1 MINPNP
7 ETIEGILNS
16 SNQLKVP
23 KYQREYKWGVS
34 EAGEFWE
41 DIESYQDV
49 DDGNLFLGNLIFD
62 ISDKDKKTIWI
73 IDGQQRITT
82 ILILL
87 VACRELAKRINA
99 TKIAGKIQEKISF
112 EDSTTGEF
120 LGSRLCASESIKKVF
135 DHISDSDWDGIFPE
149 KISGKPV
156 KRQSNR
162 IKPIYG
168 YFSVKIERYDHNA
181 LSKLLAT
188 LYSSYIV
195 RIEIE
200 DEIEAFKIF
209 ERTNAR
215 GLDLEAS
222 DLLKNYLFS
231 TVGDSAEE
239 SWYRIIDFSEGT
251 VLRMLK
257 YFYVSKNGYVQKS
270 HLYQK
275 LRVYGK
281 HITPEKLILEL
292 EEFASFYKAIR
303 SADNPTMKNYFHQI
317 GLLAVVADQEKFD
330 DIFNSIEGLRLFRV
344 TQIYPLISA
353 AINCFIR
360 SGQGEIKAGSK
371 KLVKFF
377 RYLENYHFI
386 NNAICER
393 IGNEIERLYSD
404 YSKKFADSDNFDEII
419 AHFYMALGQQK
430 AVKEEFVSRFVDI
443 TYQASSIPL
452 ISYIFDRI
460 NNCDLPAAHR
470 IKIFNPDEKTLR
482 KNHNIEHFYPQNPP
496 PDANLSALSGD
507 EVNNI
512 GNLLSISFRTNSKL
526 GNLTPQEKYKKLNGN
541 LSKDIQNLHYVREF
555 IDEYKD
561 NFSHW
566 DKDVINNRAEKIAN
580 LSYDRVWKISI

>member
-23 KYQREYKWGVS
+23 KYQREYKWGIS

-49 DDGNLFLGNLIFD
+49 DEGNLFLGNLIFD

-87 VACRELAKRINA
+87 IACRELAKRINA
-99 TKIAGKIQEKISF
+99 AKIAGKIQEKISF

-120 LGSRLCASESIKKVF
+120 LGSRLWASESIKKVF

-162 IKPIYG
+162 IKPIYD
-168 YFSVKIERYDHNA
+168 YFSLKIKSYDHTL

-275 LRVYGK
+275 LRAYGK
-281 HITPEKLILEL
+281 HVTPEKLIIEL

-303 SADNPTMKNYFHQI
+303 SADNPTMKNYFQQI
-317 GLLAVVADQEKFD
+317 GLLAIVADQEKFD

-360 SGQGEIKAGSK
+360 SGQGEIKADTK
-371 KLVKFF
+371 KLIKFF

-393 IGNEIERLYSD
+393 IGNEVERLYSD
-404 YSKKFADSDNFDEII
+404 YSKKFSDSDNFDEIL
-419 AHFYMALGQQK
+419 AQFYVVLERQK
-430 AVKEEFVSRFVDI
+430 AMKEEFVSRFVDI
-443 TYQASSIPL
+443 TYQPSSIPL
-452 ISYIFDRI
+452 ISYIFDRV
-460 NNCDLPAAHR
+460 NNCGLAAGHR

-496 PDANLSALSGD
+496 PDANLPALTSD

-561 NFSHW
+561 NFIHW
-566 DKDVINNRAEKIAN
+566 DKEVINNRAKQIAN

>member
-16 SNQLKVP
+16 PNHLKVP

-41 DIESYQDV
+41 DLESYHDM
-49 DDGNLFLGNLIFD
+49 DGNLFLGNLIFD
-62 ISDKDKKTIWI
+62 ISEKDKKIISI

-87 VACRELAKRINA
+87 IACRELANKINA
-99 TKIAGKIQEKISF
+99 TKIASKIQDKISF

-120 LGSRLCASESIKKVF
+120 LGSRLCASESIRKVF
-135 DHISDSDWDGIFPE
+135 DHISDSSWDGIFPE
-149 KISGKPV
+149 KLAGKPV

-162 IKPIYG
+162 IKPIYD
-168 YFSVKIERYDHNA
+168 YFSSKIARYDQHA
-181 LSKLLAT
+181 LSKLLST

-200 DEIEAFKIF
+200 DEIEAFNIF

-231 TVGDSAEE
+231 TVGDTVEE

-257 YFYVSKNGYVQKS
+257 YFYVSKNGHVQKS
-270 HLYQK
+270 DLYKK
-275 LRVYGK
+275 LRLYGK
-281 HITPEKLILEL
+281 HITPNKLIIEL

-317 GLLAVVADQEKFD
+317 GLEAIVSDQEKFD
-330 DIFNSIEGLRLFRV
+330 EIFSSIEGLRLFKV
-344 TQIYPLISA
+344 TQIYPLIA
-353 AINCFIR
+353 AAMSCYLR
-360 SGQGEIKAGSK
+360 GGQGSNKASTK

-377 RYLENYHFI
+377 GYLENYHFI

-393 IGNEIERLYSD
+393 IGNEVERLYSD
-404 YSKKFADSDNFDEII
+404 YSKKFAESDKFDEII
-419 AHFYMALGQQK
+419 GPFYKALEQQK
-430 AVKEEFVSRFVDI
+430 AVKDEFVSRFIDI
-443 TYQASSIPL
+443 TYQPSSISL

-460 NNCDLPAAHR
+460 NNSGVAAGQR
-470 IKIFNPDEKTLR
+470 VKIFNPDEKTLR
-482 KNHNIEHFYPQNPP
+482 KNHNIEHFYPQNPA
-496 PDANLSALSGD
+496 PDANLPTLSPD
-507 EVNNI
+507 EINNI

-526 GNLTPQEKYKKLNGN
+526 GNLTPQEKFLKLKGE

-555 IDEYKD
+555 ISKHEGD
-561 NFSHW
+561 FAHW
-566 DKDVINNRAEKIAN
+566 DKEVINNRATTIAN
-580 LSYDRVWKISI
+580 LSYEKVWKVSA

>member
-16 SNQLKVP
+16 SSQLKVP

-41 DIESYQDV
+41 DIESYLDV
-49 DDGNLFLGNLIFD
+49 DEGNLFLGNLIFD
-62 ISDKDKKTIWI
+62 ISEKDKKTILI
-73 IDGQQRITT
+73 IDGQQRLTT

-99 TKIAGKIQEKISF
+99 SKIANKIQEKISF

-120 LGSRLCASESIKKVF
+120 LGSRLWASESIKKVF
-135 DHISDSDWDGIFPE
+135 DHISNSDWDGIFPD

-162 IKPIYG
+162 IKPIYN
-168 YFSVKIERYDHNA
+168 YFSANIETYDHNA
-181 LSKLLAT
+181 LSKLLST
-188 LYSSYIV
+188 LYESYIV

-231 TVGDSAEE
+231 TIGDSAEE

-251 VLRMLK
+251 ILRMLK
-257 YFYVSKNGYVQKS
+257 YFYVSKNGHVQKS

-275 LRVYGK
+275 LKVYGK
-281 HITPEKLILEL
+281 HISAEILILEL

-303 SADNPTMKNYFHQI
+303 SADSPTMKSYLRQI

-330 DIFNSIEGLRLFRV
+330 DIFNAIEGLRLFKV

-360 SGQGEIKAGSK
+360 SGQGETKADSK

-393 IGNEIERLYSD
+393 IGNEIERLYAE
-404 YSKKFADSDNFDEII
+404 YSKQFANSDNFDEII
-419 AHFYMALGQQK
+419 AHFYVALGQQK

-460 NNCDLPAAHR
+460 NNYDVAAGHR

-482 KNHNIEHFYPQNPP
+482 KNHNIEHFSPQNPP
-496 PDANLSALSGD
+496 ADANLPALSGD

-512 GNLLSISFRTNSKL
+512 GNLLCISYRTNSKL
-526 GNLTPQEKYKKLNGN
+526 GNLTPQEKFKKLSGN
-541 LSKDIQNLHYVREF
+541 LLKDIQNLHYVREF
-555 IDEYKD
+555 IIEYKD
-561 NFSHW
+561 NFGHW
-566 DKDVINNRAEKIAN
+566 DKNVINNRAEKIAN
-580 LSYDRVWKISI
+580 LSYDRVWNI